1 MYNLTMDHNQ
11 LLKLNDQAV
20 RLRESGQLE
29 ESIKL
34 FDQIKT
40 HLPALSASPDPTD
53 QNTYVGLMGEQLI
66 ILRHTSRSLLQ
77 ESLNQAREIYQWAIN
92 HQIKPPYLG
101 YAIRGISNTLM
112 HQGQYELAEPYL
124 RQLITALDPNN
135 SAYIGDSEAHLA
147 CCLLRQAKLQP
158 AADLIDLAL
167 AKIDANTS
175 KQDALRLAVWQSH
188 AFWVKA
194 LILRSKGD
202 TSSALDFANKA
213 LTQATLHDIQ
223 VRRSE
228 AQTLVD
234 LLTNE

>member
-1 MYNLTMDHNQ
+1 MNRDQ
-11 LLKLNDQAV
+11 LSSLNEQAV
-20 RLRESGQLE
+20 KLRESGQLDD
-29 ESIKL
+29 SIKL

-40 HLPALSASPDPTD
+40 HLPALFASSDPKD
-53 QNTYVGLMGEQLI
+53 QDTYVGLIGEQLI
-66 ILRHTSRSLLQ
+66 TLRHSSRSLLR
-77 ESLNQAREIYQWAIN
+77 ESLKQAREIYQWTIN

-112 HQGQYELAEPYL
+112 HLGQYELAEPYL
-124 RQLITALDPNN
+124 RQLITALDPDN

-147 CCLLRQAKLQP
+147 NCLLRQAKLQP

-194 LILRSKGD
+194 LILRSQGD
-202 TSSALDFANKA
+202 KDPALVFATKA
-213 LTQATLHDIQ
+213 LALAKQQNITIRLED
-223 VRRSE
+223 